1 MPQYKVLVVD
11 DEEDIREC
19 MELLVKDKQISFT
32 LAEDGKAGLDL
43 LMKEKFHCIVSDIKM
58 PRMDGITM
66 LKKMREAHIHT
77 PIIFIS
83 AFASDDFA
91 HDVSV
96 YGAAKMIHKLELT
109 HIKNH
114 ILEAIRSAGEI
125 QALETSGDDI
135 ASDFLNLVN
144 KTK

>member
-11 DEEDIREC
+11 DEQDIREC
-19 MELLVKDKQISFT
+19 MELLVKDKQITFT
-32 LAEDGKAGLDL
+32 LAEDGQAGLDL
-43 LMKEKFHCIVSDIKM
+43 LKKEKFDCIVSDIKM

-66 LKKMREAHIHT
+66 LKNMRSAQIHT

-83 AFASDDFA
+83 AFASEDFA

-109 HIKNH
+109 QIKSH

-125 QALETSGDDI
+125 KALEASSDDS

>member
-19 MELLVKDKQISFT
+19 MELLVKDKQITFT
-32 LAEDGKAGLDL
+32 LAEDGQAGLDL
-43 LMKEKFHCIVSDIKM
+43 LLKEKFDCVVSDIKM

-66 LKKMREAHIHT
+66 LKKMRAAQIHT

-83 AFASDDFA
+83 AFANDEFA

-96 YGAAKMIHKLELT
+96 YGAARLVHKLEIT
-109 HIKNH
+109 QIKNH
-114 ILEAIRSAGEI
+114 ILEAIKSSGEI
-125 QALETSGDDI
+125 KALENSGDDG
-135 ASDFLNLVN
+135 ASDFLDLVN
-144 KTK
+144 KTH

>member
-1 MPQYKVLVVD
+1 MPQHKVLVVD
-11 DEEDIREC
+11 DEKDILEC
-19 MELLVKDKQISFT
+19 MELLVKDKHINFT
-32 LAEDGKAGLDL
+32 LAEDGQAGLDL
-43 LMKEKFHCIVSDIKM
+43 LMKEKFDCIVSDIKM

-66 LKKMREAHIHT
+66 LKNMRAAHIHT

-83 AFASDDFA
+83 AFASEDFA

-96 YGAAKMIHKLELT
+96 YGAAKMIHKLDLT
-109 HIKNH
+109 QIKSHI
-114 ILEAIRSAGEI
+114 IEAIRSAGEI
-125 QALETSGDDI
+125 KALEASHDDS

>member
-11 DEEDIREC
+11 DEQDIREC
-19 MELLVKDKQISFT
+19 MELLVKDKQITFT
-32 LAEDGKAGLDL
+32 LAEDGQAGLDL
-43 LMKEKFHCIVSDIKM
+43 LLKEKFDCIVSDIKM

-66 LKKMREAHIHT
+66 LKKMRAAHIHT

-83 AFASDDFA
+83 GFASEDFA

-109 HIKNH
+109 QIKMH
-114 ILEAIRSAGEI
+114 ILEAIKSSGEI
-125 QALETSGDDI
+125 NALEASGDDA